1 MTFELVD
8 FSTPLVQGL
17 LDILGETHFL
27 PPPQPLKQEPKVPD
41 GIHLPSDPLLSSV
54 LTKSAMPDSVWRTK
68 LLDRLRRWRWD
79 VRARSSAT
87 S

>member
-27 PPPQPLKQEPKVPD
+27 PPPQPLKEEPKVPA
-41 GIHLPSDPLLSSV
+41 GIHLPSDPVAKAIV
-54 LTKSAMPDSVWRTK
+54 LCG
-68 LLDRLRRWRWD
+68 LRRRGLIQ
-79 VRARSSAT
+79 
-87 S
+87 